1 MDVAKDISNGTA
13 PDVYA
18 MDDGFTDVDV
28 AVSGRDV
35 GASLPTPE
43 EVRGIVN
50 MNKATRS
57 GMSVK
62 TLMLITVAGLVIIAS
77 TIGLAVGV
85 SNKNKGGSSSSGNE
99 QPSLGAGLDTAERKS
114 DFGEVSAYFIAAGVS
129 NEVAIKTRGTPQNT
143 AAYWL
148 ADNDEANMAVPADL
162 TTTLVGYQYMTRYVL
177 AVLYFAM
184 DGENWNYQADFG
196 TVENICSWNQ
206 VNFDGSNFYRQGVL
220 CDSKTGLIFA
230 LDLGTWIRNE
240 VMEKM
245 ACALVP
251 VDDGNSIENDGIRS

>member
-1 MDVAKDISNGTA
+1 MADSNTMDVAKDISNGTA

-35 GASLPTPE
+35 GVSLPSPE

-50 MNKATRS
+50 MSKGSRS

-62 TLMLITVAGLVIIAS
+62 TIMLFTVAGLVLIAS

-85 SNKNKGGSSSSGNE
+85 SNKNKGSSSNSDRS
-99 QPSLGAGLDTAERKS
+99 SLGAGLDTAARKS
-114 DFGEVSAYFIAAGVS
+114 DFEEVTAYFIASDVS
-129 NEVAIKTRGTPQNT
+129 NEVAIRTKGTPQN
-143 AAYWL
+143 AAASWL
-148 ADNDEANMAVPADL
+148 ALNDEANMAVPDVP
-162 TTTLVGYQYMTRYVL
+162 TTTLEGYKYMTRYVL
-177 AVLYFAM
+177 AVLYYAM
-184 DGENWNYQADFG
+184 DGQNWNYQADFG

-206 VNFDGSNFYRQGVL
+206 VNYDGSDFYRQGVL

-230 LDLGTWIRNE
+230 LDLGTWIRNFKRWKRWH
-240 VMEKM
+240 VQ
-245 ACALVP
+245 LY
-251 VDDGNSIENDGIRS
+251 R